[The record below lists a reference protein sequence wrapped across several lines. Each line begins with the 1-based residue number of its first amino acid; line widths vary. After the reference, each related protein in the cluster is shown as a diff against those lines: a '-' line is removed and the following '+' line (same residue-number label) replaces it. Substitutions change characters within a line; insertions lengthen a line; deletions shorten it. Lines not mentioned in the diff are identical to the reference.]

1 MDDDDDD
8 DDTGIDNDD
17 VDGNFENI
25 DIIVWPSLLWLW
37 FDKFNDNNIVSLFFM
52 VEDVDNVDDDVGNID
67 KLWPKWSS

>member
-1 MDDDDDD
+1 MDDDGD

-25 DIIVWPSLLWLW
+25 DTKVWPLWLW
-37 FDKFNDNNIVSLFFM
+37 LLFDKFNDNNIVSLFFM
-52 VEDVDNVDDDVGNID
+52 AEDFDNGDDGNID